1 MRKIQLLTNHRKPS
15 RLWFLAP
22 RKTNKIKSKFF
33 SYLNKIIKF
42 WSCEKH
48 TFLSLVT
55 LNFQWSKLFLS
66 GKFKSLNARVWL
78 RWKPVDNWVSCVLWQ
93 RNALQSWVT
102 LLEELFCSGGAASAI
117 ERRAT
122 QPETATLPCIL
133 NWTKSTSSGHFLTF
147 AKTRKSPESR
157 CPNSYI

>member
-1 MRKIQLLTNHRKPS
+1 MVKIVFIATE
-15 RLWFLAP
+15 
-22 RKTNKIKSKFF
+22 I
-33 SYLNKIIKF
+33 
-42 WSCEKH
+42 
-48 TFLSLVT
+48 
-55 LNFQWSKLFLS
+55 
-66 GKFKSLNARVWL
+66 KSLNARVWL

-93 RNALQSWVT
+93 RNALQSWDWVT

-147 AKTRKSPESR
+147 AKTRKSPDVQICTFYLKRREEGRRPTERSEDVHWLFWK
-157 CPNSYI
+157 